1 MGSFGGE
8 GNLESQL
15 KNPSGLSV
23 DSEGNIIVADRGNKL
38 IKIFSPEGKFLKKI
52 SGQGSFDFPLHCIQ
66 YSRYLIVS
74 YHRDHF
80 IRVFDRYGNFQREF
94 GKHGTGNGEFN
105 LPKCLLVNKSG
116 QLMVCDSGNNRI
128 QVFELN
134 GKFAGKFGTRGE
146 NLGEFIYPS
155 AIAVLSTGRFV
166 VADSGNHRI
175 QIIE

>member
-1 MGSFGGE
+1 M
-8 GNLESQL
+8 
-15 KNPSGLSV
+15 
-23 DSEGNIIVADRGNKL
+23 
-38 IKIFSPEGKFLKKI
+38 
-52 SGQGSFDFPLHCIQ
+52 
-66 YSRYLIVS
+66 S

-134 GKFAGKFGTRGE
+134 GKFAGKFGTRGD
-146 NLGEFIYPS
+146 NLGKFIYPS

-166 VADSGNHRI
+166 VADSSNHRI